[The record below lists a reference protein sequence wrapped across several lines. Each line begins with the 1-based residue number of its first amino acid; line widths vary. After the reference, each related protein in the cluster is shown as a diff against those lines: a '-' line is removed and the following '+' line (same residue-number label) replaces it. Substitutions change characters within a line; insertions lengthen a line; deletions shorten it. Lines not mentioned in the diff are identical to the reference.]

1 MKSLEKSIVVRF
13 VVAIVEGFFIPLA
26 SYNDYEWIKVYELKN
41 QNEPYTHMKVEQAV
55 KYIY

>member
-1 MKSLEKSIVVRF
+1 MKVQDLI
-13 VVAIVEGFFIPLA
+13 AIVEGFFIPLA
-26 SYNDYEWIKVYELKN
+26 SYSDSEWIKVYELKN